1 MTDFVDQFLKHADVV
16 RGDPPSASTIEAL
29 AARYGT
35 AFPEPLLRIWNAG
48 DLWLETLDA
57 HVPGAGEVLQLVE
70 KGGWPGELLAR
81 GLVPLLNDHQ
91 SNYLA
96 VMVQAPLPHR
106 VVHVPHD
113 NGTRMLYRDLN
124 GFARGMLEAL
134 GAGKSA
140 DLFLHETK
148 GDYPPHEPRPQADQD
163 AARLLL
169 GSDGSREEWNYA
181 TQLLDEGNLAEWE
194 QLLETE
200 HFVRRDVL
208 ARMRQLQSPAI
219 RELLARDRHAFGE
232 FALDV
237 AEAARDIGMKVGE
250 RREGVLR
257 VEGSWMNLDAFYHRR
272 RIPDALPR
280 MMAWFQDLLA
290 RRDPRERPGNFMKD

>member
-1 MTDFVDQFLKHADVV
+1 MTDFVDQFLNHADVV
-16 RGDPPSASTIEAL
+16 RGDPPSPSTIDAL
-29 AARYGT
+29 AARYGAT
-35 AFPEPLLRIWNAG
+35 FPEPLLRIWSAG
-48 DLWLETLDA
+48 DLTLETLDA

-70 KGGWPGELLAR
+70 RGGWPGELLAR
-81 GLVPLLNDHQ
+81 GLVPVLNDHQ

-96 VMVQAPLPHR
+96 VIVRSPLAFR

-113 NGTRMLYRDLN
+113 NGTRMLYRDLK
-124 GFARGMLEAL
+124 GYAQGMLEAL

-140 DLFLHETK
+140 DLFLHETN
-148 GDYPPHEPRPQADQD
+148 GDYPPDAPRPQADQD
-163 AARLLL
+163 AARVLL

-181 TQLLDEGNLAEWE
+181 AQLLDEGNLAEWE

-219 RELLARDRHAFGE
+219 RELLARDHHAFGE
-232 FALDV
+232 FARTV
-237 AEAARDIGMKVGE
+237 VEAARDSGMKVGE
-250 RREGVLR
+250 RRDGVLR

-272 RIPDALPR
+272 RIPDAMPR
-280 MMAWFQDLLA
+280 MMAWFQDLFA
-290 RRDPRERPGNFMKD
+290 RRDPRERPGNFMAD